1 MFLLFL
7 TFNMILF
14 ALSSIVFFN
23 SIVSYGNYFFTYSNF
38 FEKIMIIYFSL
49 LMVFIISF
57 KDYSK
62 YEIISENDILNYVE
76 LNNINISSIDHKDI
90 YIIKDIIICQNKIA
104 YDNNKISRLKRND
117 NHLYDWYIRLELLS

>member
-14 ALSSIVFFN
+14 ALSSIVFLN
-23 SIVSYGNYFFTYSNF
+23 SIVSYGNHFFTYSNF
-38 FEKIMIIYFSL
+38 FEKIMITYFSL

-62 YEIISENDILNYVE
+62 YEIISDNDILNYVE

-90 YIIKDIIICQNKIA
+90 YVIKDIIICQNKIA

-117 NHLYDWYIRLELLS
+117 NHLYD